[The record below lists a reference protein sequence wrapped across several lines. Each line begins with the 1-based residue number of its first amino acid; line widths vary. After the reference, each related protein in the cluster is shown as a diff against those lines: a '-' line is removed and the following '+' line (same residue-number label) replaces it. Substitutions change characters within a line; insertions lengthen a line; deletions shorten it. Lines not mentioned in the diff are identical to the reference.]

1 MSHDIGDLNELR
13 YNSKLFAINENFYE
27 RMLFV
32 IFFIC
37 LVTNNLFC
45 GDIFMLCVE
54 KKIYIIYDIY
64 ILYLE
69 IYLVNDSFKIM
80 YTIPSRLCHTSI
92 YRYVL
97 KFDIFDLIYRNI
109 VCIFKNI

>member
-1 MSHDIGDLNELR
+1 
-13 YNSKLFAINENFYE
+13 
-27 RMLFV
+27 
-32 IFFIC
+32 
-37 LVTNNLFC
+37 
-45 GDIFMLCVE
+45 MLCVE
-54 KKIYIIYDIY
+54 KKIYIMYDIY

-80 YTIPSRLCHTSI
+80 YTIPSRLCHIDI

>member
-45 GDIFMLCVE
+45 GDFYAMCR
-54 KKIYIIYDIY
+54 KKN
-64 ILYLE
+64 LY
-69 IYLVNDSFKIM
+69 
-80 YTIPSRLCHTSI
+80 
-92 YRYVL
+92 
-97 KFDIFDLIYRNI
+97 NI
-109 VCIFKNI
+109 

>member
-1 MSHDIGDLNELR
+1 M
-13 YNSKLFAINENFYE
+13 
-27 RMLFV
+27 
-32 IFFIC
+32 
-37 LVTNNLFC
+37 
-45 GDIFMLCVE
+45 
-54 KKIYIIYDIY
+54 YDIY

-69 IYLVNDSFKIM
+69 IYLANDSFKIM

-92 YRYVL
+92 YQYVL